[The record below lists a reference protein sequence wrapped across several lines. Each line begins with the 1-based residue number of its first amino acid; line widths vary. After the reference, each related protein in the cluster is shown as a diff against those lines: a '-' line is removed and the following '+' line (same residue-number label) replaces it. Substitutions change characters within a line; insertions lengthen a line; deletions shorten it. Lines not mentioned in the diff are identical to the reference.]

1 MGRSDG
7 LSFYYAQKENTMTE
21 RMQRFCEAYLA
32 NGKTNAAQ
40 AYRDAGYKAATDKTA
55 WSSGNKL
62 LRNAEVQE
70 YLSNHAENLK
80 IQAEHEERLMT
91 AEELCLELCKIAKD
105 GREKTNDRL
114 HAMELYG
121 KTLNLFNTSNVNVN
135 TAPIVIIDDLD
146 G

>member
-1 MGRSDG
+1 
-7 LSFYYAQKENTMTE
+7 MTE

-40 AYRDAGYKAATDKTA
+40 AYKDAGYSVKNDQSAAA
-55 WSSGNKL
+55 SAHKL
-62 LRNAEVQE
+62 LRNAEIDE
-70 YLSNHAENLK
+70 YLSNHAKSLE

-105 GREKTNDRL
+105 GKEKTNDRL

-121 KTLNLFNTSNVNVN
+121 KTLNLFNTTNVNMSGG
-135 TAPIVIIDDLD
+135 PIVIVDDLD
-146 G
+146 S